1 LAAAD
6 VAAFRH
12 ELWNEQ
18 QEPLADPNELRD
30 GYTCVQKCFM
40 MIEELIV
47 QSLCS
52 SHIVENDTGTRL
64 QQTWAK
70 IKNLLQIAKTLIQD
84 RRTIS
89 PDDYFLRDLPTP
101 YFLLAVIKTVCA
113 DYPDPVTGENPDPLD
128 IMAVAGLFSEIL
140 RNPQARHY
148 KHVQFLSKFPKI
160 IRSSFELTGA
170 ERFDP
175 TPATAQRLMHMAFIF
190 NEPVLFQR
198 AAMTHD
204 LYAVG
209 NLSNWDEVLAV
220 LQENPDKYADF
231 FFGLLSSKLKVC
243 MWTQFHDGM
252 NMKKDLLIPEIHV
265 SHRLMEI
272 SGSVFGDR
280 VANAAVLLR
289 QRYLRPACRRLAVG
303 RKHSLLAEE
312 INQMSWNDVC
322 TAVRSF
328 S

>member
-1 LAAAD
+1 
-6 VAAFRH
+6 
-12 ELWNEQ
+12 
-18 QEPLADPNELRD
+18 
-30 GYTCVQKCFM
+30 M
-40 MIEELIV
+40 MIEELII

-52 SHIVENDTGTRL
+52 SHIVQNDNSGYRL
-64 QQTWAK
+64 QQTCAK
-70 IKNLLQIAKTLIQD
+70 IKSLLQIAKTLVQD
-84 RRTIS
+84 RRTIA
-89 PDDYFLRDLPTP
+89 PDNYFLRELPTP
-101 YFLLAVIKTVCA
+101 FFMLAVIKTCCA
-113 DYPDPVTGENPDPLD
+113 DYPDPDTGESPDPLD

-148 KHVQFLSKFPKI
+148 KHVVFLSKFPKI

-175 TPATAQRLMHMAFIF
+175 TPATAQRMMHMSFIF

-198 AAMTHD
+198 AAMTHA
-204 LYAVG
+204 LYSVG

-220 LQENPDKYADF
+220 LQETPEKYPDF

-243 MWTQFHDGM
+243 MWSQFHDGM

-265 SHRLMEI
+265 SSRLMEI
-272 SGSVFGDR
+272 SGSIFGDR
-280 VANAAVLLR
+280 VANAATLLR
-289 QRYLRPACRRLAVG
+289 QNYLRPSCGRLSLG
-303 RKHSLLAEE
+303 RKNPLLAEE
-312 INQMSWNDVC
+312 INQLSWQDVC